1 MPLRNACRKGGSN
14 KRRLMFRLISRFLGF
29 WIFAAAL
36 VALVHDGARSIAA
49 SSAVV
54 TSLGELWFSISAP
67 SLNLTQAVIER
78 YIGSFVWNPVLVS
91 ILQAPAAVVLMVI
104 ALIFA
109 FFGRRPRRLSAG
121 LDLR

>member
-1 MPLRNACRKGGSN
+1 
-14 KRRLMFRLISRFLGF
+14 MFRLLARFLGF
-29 WIFAAAL
+29 WLFAAAL

-49 SSAVV
+49 SSLVV

-78 YIGSFVWNPVLVS
+78 YLHSVLWDPVIVS

-104 ALIFA
+104 ALFFA
-109 FFGRRPRRLSAG
+109 LMGRRRRPVSVG

>member
-1 MPLRNACRKGGSN
+1 
-14 KRRLMFRLISRFLGF
+14 MFRLLARFLGF
-29 WIFAAAL
+29 WLFAAAL

-49 SSAVV
+49 SSLVV

-78 YIGSFVWNPVLVS
+78 YLHSVLWDPVMVS

-104 ALIFA
+104 ALFFA
-109 FFGRRPRRLSAG
+109 LMGRRRRPVSVG

>member
-1 MPLRNACRKGGSN
+1 
-14 KRRLMFRLISRFLGF
+14 MFRLIFRFLGF

-36 VALVHDGARSIAA
+36 VAMVHDGARSIA
-49 SSAVV
+49 SDSVVV

-78 YIGSFVWNPVLVS
+78 YTVPALWDPVMLSV
-91 ILQAPAAVVLMVI
+91 LKAPAAVALIAI

-109 FFGRRPRRLSAG
+109 FFGRRPRRLVAG
-121 LDLR
+121 IDLR

>member
-1 MPLRNACRKGGSN
+1 
-14 KRRLMFRLISRFLGF
+14 MFRLIARFFGF

-36 VALVHDGARSIAA
+36 IALVHDGARSIAA
-49 SSAVV
+49 SSLVV

-67 SLNLTQAVIER
+67 TLNLTQAVIER
-78 YIGSFVWNPVLVS
+78 YIGSFLWDPVLLS
-91 ILQAPAAVVLMVI
+91 ILKAPAAVVLMVI

-109 FFGRRPRRLSAG
+109 FFGWRPRRVNAG

>member
-1 MPLRNACRKGGSN
+1 
-14 KRRLMFRLISRFLGF
+14 MFRLLARFLGF

-36 VALVHDGARSIAA
+36 VALVHDGAHSIAA
-49 SSAVV
+49 SDIVV

-78 YIGSFVWNPVLVS
+78 YTVSFLWDPVLLSV
-91 ILQAPAAVVLMVI
+91 LQAPAALVLMVT

-109 FFGRRPRRLSAG
+109 FLGRRPRRLTAG

>member
-1 MPLRNACRKGGSN
+1 
-14 KRRLMFRLISRFLGF
+14 MFRLIFRFLGF

-49 SSAVV
+49 NAVVV
-54 TSLGELWFSISAP
+54 TSLGELWFSLSPP

-78 YIGSFVWNPVLVS
+78 YTLPFLWDPVLLWV
-91 ILQAPAAVVLMVI
+91 LKAPAAVVLIVI

-109 FFGRRPRRLSAG
+109 FFGRRPRRLMAG
-121 LDLR
+121 IDLR